1 MNITKNEMFLLGL
14 LHKERGLKYEMTV
27 ANQSSIIKII
37 NLQIELLNCRM
48 MNGEQMDD
56 DGISI
61 PKAIADLRETAN
73 SLSQLAERY
82 WQKFRRKKICAA
94 RCFDKAK
101 NIV

>member
-14 LHKERGLKYEMTV
+14 LHKARGELYEMTA
-27 ANQSSIIKII
+27 ANKSSIIKII

-56 DGISI
+56 GISI

-73 SLSQLAERY
+73 TLSQSVERS

-101 NIV
+101 IM

>member
-14 LHKERGLKYEMTV
+14 LHKERGERYEMST
-27 ANQSSIIKII
+27 ANQSSIIKTI
-37 NLQIELLNCRM
+37 NLKIELLNCRM
-48 MNGEQMDD
+48 MNGEQMA

-73 SLSQLAERY
+73 TLSQSAERF
-82 WQKFRRKKICAA
+82 WQKSRRKKICAA
-94 RCFDKAK
+94 RCFEKVK

>member
-14 LHKERGLKYEMTV
+14 LHKERGERYEMTA
-27 ANQSSIIKII
+27 ANKSSIIKII

-73 SLSQLAERY
+73 TLSQSVERT

-94 RCFDKAK
+94 RCFEKAK

>member
-1 MNITKNEMFLLGL
+1 MNITKNEMLLLGA
-14 LHKERGLKYEMTV
+14 LHKERGAKYEMTA
-27 ANQSSIIKII
+27 ANQAGIVKII

-61 PKAIADLRETAN
+61 PKAIADLRKTAN
-73 SLSQLAERY
+73 AWSQEAERN

-94 RCFDKAK
+94 KCFEKAK
-101 NIV
+101 IM